1 MVWMLVTYIRSSS
14 YNNYDYCQ
22 QQYFINYVLG
32 HPTTSGKKAQ
42 MGTIVHKVMECL
54 AACKKKTQDTPSS
67 SLMSVTDDA
76 IGTVTF
82 TKSRLMTKEFVD
94 DIVDKSLEHYT
105 ANCVHSYTEKDK
117 NDCRK
122 WSWMALDYNSGQ
134 FDPRLRNIV
143 ATEPHFD
150 IPIEEDWAEYEY
162 NMPDGST
169 LKGRLAI
176 KGTIDLVT
184 EVDDGII
191 EVVDWKTG
199 RRLDWATG
207 QEKTYEKLEEDPQ
220 LLLYNY
226 AISKSFPD
234 YQQSIMT
241 IFYIK
246 DGGPFS
252 LCFDDSSQDKFL
264 GMLKNR
270 FEEIQDTEIPRMLS
284 PDQKHWKCTKLCDF
298 YKNDWGDTGV
308 NICQHVNN
316 QLQNNGLEK
325 TTADCTKEGFNIG
338 YYDAPG

>member
-1 MVWMLVTYIRSSS
+1 MLVTYIRSSS

-54 AACKKKTQDTPSS
+54 AACKKQIQDAPSS
-67 SLMSVTDDA
+67 SLMSITDDA

-82 TKSRLMTKEFVD
+82 TKSRLMSEEFVD
-94 DIVDKSLEHYT
+94 DIVDKSFEHYT
-105 ANCVHSYTEKDK
+105 SNCTHSYTKKDK

-122 WSWMALDYNSGQ
+122 WSWMALEYNKGQ
-134 FDPRLRNIV
+134 FDPRLRDIV

-162 NMPDGST
+162 QTPDGST
-169 LKGRLAI
+169 LKGRLAV

-184 EVDDGII
+184 KVDDNII

-207 QEKTYEKLEEDPQ
+207 QEKTYEKFEVDPQ

-226 AISKSFPD
+226 AISKLFPE
-234 YQQSIMT
+234 YQQAIMT

-252 LCFDDSSQDKFL
+252 LCFDHSDEEKFV
-264 GMLKNR
+264 GMLKKR
-270 FEEIQDTEIPRMLS
+270 FLQIQNTDMPKMLS
-284 PDQKHWKCTKLCDF
+284 VEQRHWKCTKLCDY
-298 YKNDWGDTGV
+298 YKNNWDGTDK
-308 NICQHVNN
+308 NICQHIHDK
-316 QLQNNGLEK
+316 LEEDGIEK
-325 TTADCTKEGFNIG
+325 TVADCTKKGFNIG